1 MNIDDLKKLDNLT
14 LLKIGLSA
22 TEMLKKES
30 TRKRHS
36 STEEDYDEIIE
47 TCYRE
52 LSKRREGEKNKFR
65 RHIINLSYKK
75 LMEMVRE
82 YVVDNPKV
90 SSECYNE
97 LLWRRRLDELRG
109 HVEIKTALQ
118 KLEEILSG

>member
-1 MNIDDLKKLDNLT
+1 MNIDDIKKLDNLT

-30 TRKRHS
+30 TRKRHR

-97 LLWRRRLDELRG
+97 ILWRRRLDELRG